1 MNAVKQMYLL
11 LICEGFYLGFV
22 CQEWTFPST
31 ITALIGSCVEIPCTY
46 HPANTSGTSR
56 TVWYLYKYIQRD
68 PEILNIR
75 DSSSVMAEYRDRTSL
90 VPGENSC
97 TLRIDPVRG
106 EDGGNY
112 YYPGDRNTDAFRTQ
126 SVRVQLHVTDKVNV
140 WLYRSN
146 VMTEGEATIIRCAV
160 DHTCRSSPP
169 SLRWNKPGQV
179 KNNSVEVS
187 QGDWR
192 EESELTYIPSY
203 VDHGSPVQCI
213 ATYPNGEDLDLS
225 GTLNIKYAPKNVTV
239 AVIGIDNV
247 MEGSDMKLQCNSFSN
262 PAVYDHEWYKGK
274 SKLPDTGREIT
285 VRNVSR
291 DMEPYSCA
299 VRNSMGR
306 GESAPTEIP
315 VQYAPKNVTVAVIG
329 IDEVMEGSDMKL
341 QCNSFS
347 NPAVYNYEWY
357 KGKSKLPDTGREITV
372 RNVSRDMEPYFCA
385 ARNHLGREESAPTEI
400 PVQYAPKN
408 VTVAVIG
415 IDEVMEGSD
424 MKLQCNSFSNPAVY
438 NYEWYKGKS
447 KLPDTGREITVRNAS
462 RDMEPYSCA
471 ARNHLGRGKSAPT
484 EISLQYAPKNV
495 TVAVIG
501 IDEVMEG
508 SDVKLQC
515 NSFSNPAVYNYEW
528 YKGKSKFPDTGRE
541 ITVRNVSRD
550 MEPYSCAARNH
561 LGRGESAP
569 TEIPVQYAPKNV
581 TVAVI
586 GIDEVME
593 GSDVKLQCS
602 SFSNPAVYNYEW
614 YKGKSK
620 LPDTGREIT
629 VRNVSRD
636 MEPYSC
642 AARNRMGRG
651 KSSPTEISL
660 QYKVLSSTNIIIPAT
675 IGTIFSLL
683 LLGLVAL
690 ATYFCWRKKKCQK
703 LTSNET
709 EAPPDATYTD
719 LIKQDIESDYE
730 QFKTEAPPDAT
741 YTDLIKRD
749 IENDYEQ
756 FKTEAPPDATYTDL
770 IKRDIE
776 NDYEQFKTET
786 CADGTYTDLMKK
798 DMDNAYEELKDHG
811 HREDVH
817 NL

>member
-1 MNAVKQMYLL
+1 MNAVKQIYLL
-11 LICEGFYLGFV
+11 LICQGFYLGSV
-22 CQEWTFPST
+22 CQRWKFPYE

-46 HPANTSGTSR
+46 HPARTSETSH
-56 TVWYLYKYIQRD
+56 TVWYLYKYMSREL
-68 PEILNIR
+68 EILNTR

-106 EDGGNY
+106 DDGDNY
-112 YYPGDRNTDAFRTQ
+112 YYPGDRILDAFWTQ
-126 SVRVQLHVTDKVNV
+126 SRRIHLRVTDKVNF
-140 WLYRSN
+140 RIFGSN
-146 VMTEGEATIIRCAV
+146 VMTEGEATIIRCTA

-179 KNNSVEVS
+179 KNKSVEIS
-187 QGDWR
+187 EGNWR

-203 VDHGSPVQCI
+203 VDHRSPVQCI
-213 ATYPNGEDLDLS
+213 ATYPNGEDLKGS
-225 GTLNIKYAPKNVTV
+225 ETLNIK
-239 AVIGIDNV
+239 
-247 MEGSDMKLQCNSFSN
+247 
-262 PAVYDHEWYKGK
+262 
-274 SKLPDTGREIT
+274 
-285 VRNVSR
+285 
-291 DMEPYSCA
+291 
-299 VRNSMGR
+299 
-306 GESAPTEIP
+306 
-315 VQYAPKNVTVAVIG
+315 YAPKNVTVAVIG